1 MFSNLFYF
9 LRLLFAASP
18 ALVIGELA
26 SVLGVKYVIDI
37 VTSGRDLKRLYAVV
51 AVVVA
56 LLALCRLASY
66 LYREFFWNVQREKAY
81 YRLNRRLY
89 AKAAELDLAS
99 YDDPEFYNRFIL
111 TIESSG
117 DNIQNLLGLVRRYF
131 GNLISLIAIS
141 SVLLTIDPLCLVI
154 ILASILLF
162 LPLSKA
168 ISNLQV
174 QRQVENTRY
183 HRRSDYFQR
192 LFYLQDYAKEVRMN
206 GIAPLLM
213 ERYDQAAEDVIACQ
227 KKYYGKITRRYLLQ
241 ETGVQVLG
249 FMFVLPMYLGYL
261 VLVRHQISPGD
272 FVASFNGA
280 YAIAMSL
287 NFLTVWGVAQFD
299 ERAKLIEKY
308 RAFLHAEPTIRD
320 GAQAAPKRRSGEI
333 KLEHLTFTY
342 PGGAAPVL
350 QDINLTI
357 HPGEKIALVGYNGA
371 GKTTLTNLLLRLY
384 EPSGGRIL
392 IGGVGENVALSP
404 QFDSERVRRALDHSG
419 FQRPLPRGVDTQL
432 LREFDDDGLMLS
444 GGESQKVAV
453 ARAFYKDCPFVIL
466 DEPSANLDPVAEYQL
481 NRAMLEAARDK
492 TVIFISH
499 RLSTTVQAD
508 KIYVMEQG
516 RIIESGSHSELMAA
530 DGIYAYMF
538 RLQAEKYKNAKSE

>member
-26 SVLGVKYVIDI
+26 WGVLTVLPGQLVSVLGVKYVIDI
-37 VTSGRDLKRLYAVV
+37 VTSGGDLKRLYAVV
-51 AVVVA
+51 AVVVS

-213 ERYDQAAEDVIACQ
+213 ERYDQAADDVIACQ

-371 GKTTLTNLLLRLY
+371 GKTTLFRILTGELDYDEGEVMVAPGRRVGLISQIPVYPDGYTVEDVLDTAFERIHAMEEELKSITDRMAAGESGEELLRRY
-384 EPSGGRIL
+384 E
-392 IGGVGENVALSP
+392 
-404 QFDSERVRRALDHSG
+404 H
-419 FQRPLPRGVDTQL
+419 
-432 LREFDDDGLMLS
+432 
-444 GGESQKVAV
+444 
-453 ARAFYKDCPFVIL
+453 
-466 DEPSANLDPVAEYQL
+466 
-481 NRAMLEAARDK
+481 MLEFALPLYVKEGKSQLMIAVGCTGGKHRSITFARKIAAFCEQLGYAPSVQHRDVK
-492 TVIFISH
+492 RS
-499 RLSTTVQAD
+499 L
-508 KIYVMEQG
+508 
-516 RIIESGSHSELMAA
+516 
-530 DGIYAYMF
+530 
-538 RLQAEKYKNAKSE
+538 

>member
-1 MFSNLFYF
+1 MRKPKNAEEHSMFSNLFYF

-26 SVLGVKYVIDI
+26 WGVLTVLPGQLVSVLGVKYVIDI

-227 KKYYGKITRRYLLQ
+227 KKYFGKITRRYLLQ

-320 GAQAAPKRRSGEI
+320 GAQVAPKSRSGEI

-384 EPSGGRIL
+384 S
-392 IGGVGENVALSP
+392 
-404 QFDSERVRRALDHSG
+404 
-419 FQRPLPRGVDTQL
+419 
-432 LREFDDDGLMLS
+432 LS
-444 GGESQKVAV
+444 GQS
-453 ARAFYKDCPFVIL
+453 
-466 DEPSANLDPVAEYQL
+466 
-481 NRAMLEAARDK
+481 
-492 TVIFISH
+492 
-499 RLSTTVQAD
+499 
-508 KIYVMEQG
+508 
-516 RIIESGSHSELMAA
+516 
-530 DGIYAYMF
+530 
-538 RLQAEKYKNAKSE
+538 